1 MPVAPPT
8 PSPAE
13 QCVERMLLS
22 RLGWPEGPGGK
33 VVYVHRLSVKDATY
47 LQLGHVRHQRRARHM
62 SFVQSAL
69 GSQDEAVVEA
79 TLQQLLSLLS
89 KLWRCVKWD
98 NLFKE
103 VYWRMLLNGLPT
115 AARMHLSDSK
125 CLCGVVCPDLK
136 HHYWDCPI
144 AQSVVQVVSSQLSP
158 TWCSRSPDVCPLKQ
172 HHVWLMQPPA
182 GPNRLHA
189 TTWLVVCLAAIN
201 AMDGGRR
208 AANKFIHDVNVQ
220 QATLVASL
228 QQPTPQALPV
238 DQPPITAFFSH
249 APLSTAQLQHNQV
262 VQVRRDTHQQRQQE
276 MLQQQIQQQAMGLL
290 AEAKQSVVME
300 FWRLLADFV
309 ALNPCPAHGFDT
321 LPHQHP
327 FMCLDDANCLKLVPF
342 PP

>member
-1 MPVAPPT
+1 
-8 PSPAE
+8 
-13 QCVERMLLS
+13 
-22 RLGWPEGPGGK
+22 
-33 VVYVHRLSVKDATY
+33 
-47 LQLGHVRHQRRARHM
+47 
-62 SFVQSAL
+62 
-69 GSQDEAVVEA
+69 
-79 TLQQLLSLLS
+79 
-89 KLWRCVKWD
+89 
-98 NLFKE
+98 
-103 VYWRMLLNGLPT
+103 MLLNGLPT

-172 HHVWLMQPPA
+172 HHIWLMQPPA

-238 DQPPITAFFSH
+238 DQPTITAFFSH

-262 VQVRRDTHQQRQQE
+262 VQVRRDTQ
-276 MLQQQIQQQAMGLL
+276 L
-290 AEAKQSVVME
+290 
-300 FWRLLADFV
+300 RLSSMHV
-309 ALNPCPAHGFDT
+309 
-321 LPHQHP
+321 
-327 FMCLDDANCLKLVPF
+327 
-342 PP
+342 